1 MTWLL
6 GRLSSGLT
14 IRVNLFADLISLFA
28 GAVLAARIAHGPA
41 GISAN
46 QLLAVSA
53 GACTI
58 WILVSTALRH
68 YDPAALDRRRG
79 DDLAMV
85 TVLVMAAGTWVA
97 LVQIVAAPLA
107 SPPPPGLFIAL
118 VWPATVALRL
128 LAVRPLSGRENPLEE
143 VLIVGTGPM
152 ARLTGQDLLRRGR
165 RRIVGYVPF
174 SNEREGDR
182 ALLRRAMQLTVPI
195 IGNCDELESVL
206 RRTAVAEVYI
216 AGNARKH
223 EDEMQRAIQICERM
237 GIPFAIP
244 AYTFRLERAW
254 PLSNRDGYLHC
265 LPYEEKPWQM
275 ALKRLFDI
283 VCSATALWVLAPLL
297 VAVMVLIKIT
307 SRGPIFF
314 RQERAGLRGK
324 PFTVLKFRS
333 MVVNADDLRR
343 SLADR
348 NEQTGPVFKMRADPR
363 VTWVGRFIRRH
374 SIDELPQLVNVLR
387 GDMSIVGPR
396 PPLPEEVAQYEPWQ
410 LRRLC
415 VCPGLTC
422 IWQVSG
428 RSQVSFEQWM
438 YMDMQYIDDW
448 SLRRDVDLIFK
459 TLPAVLTG
467 RGAS

>member
-6 GRLSSGLT
+6 GRLSPGLT
-14 IRVNLFADLISLFA
+14 IRVNLFADLIFLVT
-28 GAVLAARIAHGPA
+28 GAVLAASIAHGYP
-41 GISAN
+41 GGSAS
-46 QLLAVSA
+46 QLLTVSA

-68 YDPAALDRRRG
+68 YNPAAFDRRLG
-79 DDLAMV
+79 DDVAMV

-97 LVQIVAAPLA
+97 LAGIAAAPLA

-118 VWPATVALRL
+118 VWPAAVALRL
-128 LAVRPLSGRENPLEE
+128 LVIRPLSARENPLEE
-143 VLIVGTGPM
+143 ILVVGTGPM
-152 ARLTGQDLLRRGR
+152 ARLTGQDLVRRGR
-165 RRIVGYVPF
+165 RRLVGFVPF
-174 SNEREGDR
+174 SNERESDR

-195 IGNCDELESVL
+195 IANCGELESVL

-223 EDEMQRAIQICERM
+223 ENEMQHAIQICERM
-237 GIPFAIP
+237 GVPFAIP

-275 ALKRLFDI
+275 AFKRVFDI
-283 VCSATALWVLAPLL
+283 ICSASALWVLTPLL
-297 VAVMVLIKIT
+297 VIVMALIKIT
-307 SRGPIFF
+307 SRGPVFF
-314 RQERAGLRGK
+314 RQERVGLRGK
-324 PFTVLKFRS
+324 PFTMLKFRS
-333 MVVNADDLRR
+333 MVVDADKLRGL
-343 SLADR
+343 LAEQ

-363 VTWVGRFIRRH
+363 VTRVGRFIRRY

-396 PPLPEEVAQYEPWQ
+396 PPLPAEVAQYEPWQ

-415 VCPGLTC
+415 VRPGLTC

-459 TLPAVLTG
+459 TLPAVLSG

>member
-6 GRLSSGLT
+6 GRLSPGLT
-14 IRVNLFADLISLFA
+14 IRANVLTDLLFLVA
-28 GAVLAARIAHGPA
+28 GAFLSSRIAYGSGVPA
-41 GISAN
+41 RQVLTVA
-46 QLLAVSA
+46 A
-53 GACTI
+53 GACVI

-68 YDPAALDRRRG
+68 YHPAALDRRPG

-97 LVQIVAAPLA
+97 LLDLSTARLV
-107 SPPPPGLFIAL
+107 SSPPPGLFIAL
-118 VWPATVALRL
+118 VWPAAAALRL
-128 LAVRPLSGRENPLEE
+128 LAVRPLSARESPLEE

-165 RRIVGYVPF
+165 RRVIGFVAF
-174 SNEREGDR
+174 SNERESDR

-195 IGNCDELESVL
+195 VGNCDELESVL
-206 RRTAVAEVYI
+206 RSTAVAEVYI

-223 EDEMQRAIQICERM
+223 EGEMQHAIQICERM

-283 VCSATALWVLAPLL
+283 VCSSTALWALTPLL
-297 VAVMVLIKIT
+297 ITVMVLIKIT
-307 SRGPIFF
+307 SRGPVFF
-314 RQERAGLRGK
+314 RQERAGLRGR
-324 PFTVLKFRS
+324 PFTMLKFRS
-333 MVVNADDLRR
+333 MVVNADQLRA
-343 SLADR
+343 SLANQ
-348 NEQTGPVFKMRADPR
+348 NEQIGPVFKMRSDPR
-363 VTWVGRFIRRH
+363 VTWIGRFIRRY

-396 PPLPEEVAQYEPWQ
+396 PPLPAEVAQYEPWQ

-415 VCPGLTC
+415 VRPGLTC

-428 RSQVSFEQWM
+428 RNQISFEQWM

-448 SLRRDVDLIFK
+448 SLSRDVDLIFK
-459 TLPAVLTG
+459 TLPAVLFG